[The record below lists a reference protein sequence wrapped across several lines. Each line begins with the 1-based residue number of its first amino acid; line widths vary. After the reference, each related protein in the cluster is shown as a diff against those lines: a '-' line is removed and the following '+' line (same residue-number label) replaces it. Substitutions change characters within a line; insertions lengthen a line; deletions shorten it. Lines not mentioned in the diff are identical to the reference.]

1 MKQGGKRVGKVRP
14 SVGMRRV
21 RADSPTRSRLRQGA
35 RPKNEWMEG
44 GRHNK
49 KRLPHGKDSRLFNN
63 ITNFQILLFRL
74 IGVVVGFVG
83 LDKLL
88 EYNGKLY
95 TTVLSTSGS
104 SLVGCHRLSLTVS
117 FRLQAV

>member
-1 MKQGGKRVGKVRP
+1 MPKDMKDEELLKRVIECFVLGV
-14 SVGMRRV
+14 
-21 RADSPTRSRLRQGA
+21 AQWL
-35 RPKNEWMEG
+35 
-44 GRHNK
+44 NK

-74 IGVVVGFVG
+74 IGVVVGFVC